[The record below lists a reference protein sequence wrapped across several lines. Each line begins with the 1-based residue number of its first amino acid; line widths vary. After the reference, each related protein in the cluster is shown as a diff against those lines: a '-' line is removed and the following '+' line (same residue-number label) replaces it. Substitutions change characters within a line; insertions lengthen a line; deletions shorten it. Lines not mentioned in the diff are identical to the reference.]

1 MNFQW
6 HIFWHYLAPWNLFQ
20 DEFLRNGLITTVLM
34 AVVAQSL
41 GTLIGIAAALMQ
53 RSRLTAVRR
62 IIYLYV
68 LYFRGTPV
76 IVQLAL
82 IYFGLAAL
90 NIYKFSNFDLGPV
103 TIPGAIQAG
112 IVGLALNEGAYMTEI
127 IRAGIESVPQGQWEA
142 ARSLGMRNRR
152 VLRSVIF
159 PQAARV
165 VVPPLGNEFNSM
177 LKNTTLVLVIGG
189 TDFFFG
195 FSQLNARIF
204 APFELFAVASIY
216 YLLLTLIWTLIQS
229 RIEAKLGAYAA
240 PTPPIRLRRGIVPR
254 RMLTRK
260 AG

>member
-1 MNFQW
+1 MNFEW

-90 NIYKFSNFDLGPV
+90 NIYHFSNFDLGSV
-103 TIPGAIQAG
+103 TIPRSNSGRDCGAC
-112 IVGLALNEGAYMTEI
+112 VE
-127 IRAGIESVPQGQWEA
+127 
-142 ARSLGMRNRR
+142 
-152 VLRSVIF
+152 
-159 PQAARV
+159 
-165 VVPPLGNEFNSM
+165 
-177 LKNTTLVLVIGG
+177 
-189 TDFFFG
+189 
-195 FSQLNARIF
+195 
-204 APFELFAVASIY
+204 
-216 YLLLTLIWTLIQS
+216 
-229 RIEAKLGAYAA
+229 
-240 PTPPIRLRRGIVPR
+240 
-254 RMLTRK
+254 
-260 AG
+260 